1 MSASLPTA
9 VASALDQ
16 SGKEPTTETGDASPR
31 NINPV
36 AVAAQDQVGLDY
48 LYDDI
53 EDFWKALDKKSDKFW
68 KTYEKQL
75 DEVKKKRRF

>member
-1 MSASLPTA
+1 MPVTPETGNTYVFHSENDMPASLPTA
-9 VASALDQ
+9 VASALHQ

-48 LYDDI
+48 
-53 EDFWKALDKKSDKFW
+53 
-68 KTYEKQL
+68 
-75 DEVKKKRRF
+75 